1 MIGAAALLA
10 ALGCAVM
17 AAWRAPRAKPLRL
30 ARIGALSDVS
40 HAAIGLALLF
50 AAYHLFAHAISLAHM
65 RAPLWIALP
74 GAALV
79 IAGSVALDALEQQPE
94 QDGED
99 G

>member
-17 AAWRAPRAKPLRL
+17 AAWRAPRTKRIRL
-30 ARIGALSDVS
+30 ARIGDLSDAS

-50 AAYHLFAHAISLAHM
+50 AAYHLFAHAISLTHM

-79 IAGSVALDALEQQPE
+79 IAGSVALDAFERDPVE
-94 QDGED
+94 EED
-99 G
+99 D